1 MLQFLL
7 TVSDESDHSKI
18 EYIYDKFYAGMM
30 RFAKSRLRRF
40 GRTHNSFDAEDVV
53 QNTFMK
59 IVKNIDRIDMS
70 RGEKA
75 VKNYCFSILV
85 NEISNLLQENFEN
98 FEIFEE
104 FCLEKEYN
112 YIEELEMREN
122 YAKVVKAIESLDERY
137 SVTLHL
143 VFCEQMTVG
152 EIAEMMGIS
161 PKTVYTRL
169 ARGKELLLNSLRGLE
184 LYE

>member
-85 NEISNLLQENFEN
+85 NEIYNFLEENI
-98 FEIFEE
+98 EIFEFVEE
-104 FCLEKEYN
+104 FWPDEEYN
-112 YIEELEMREN
+112 YIEELKMREN
-122 YAKVVKAIESLDERY
+122 YARVVKAIEELDERY
-137 SVTLHL
+137 STTLYL
-143 VFCEQMTVG
+143 VFSEEKTVG

-169 ARGKELLLNSLRGLE
+169 ARGKKLLLNSLRGLE
-184 LYE
+184 YYG

>member
-184 LYE
+184 YYG